1 MRWQTIL
8 RSHGNLILYLGN
20 HFNLCFFVTLSI
32 HLFIDVTRLEKEIK
46 QICLDS
52 NFSIF
57 KTKRHRNLLTGSSM
71 MRTSAINGLTLW
83 WQRSLSYRN
92 QSIDLLSKSMD
103 WFLYDR
109 DLRHERVSRYFGKIT
124 QWLLLS
130 NGSAR
135 VFWWCNAKNSIL
147 EKSVF
152 WKKRHLWI

>member
-20 HFNLCFFVTLSI
+20 HFNLWFFVTLFI

-57 KTKRHRNLLTGSSM
+57 KTKRHRNQLTGSSM
-71 MRTSAINGLTLW
+71 MRASAINGLTLW
-83 WQRSLSYRN
+83 WRRSLSYRN
-92 QSIDLLSKSMD
+92 KSIDLLSKSMD

-109 DLRHERVSRYFGKIT
+109 DLHHERVKCFT
-124 QWLLLS
+124 L
-130 NGSAR
+130 
-135 VFWWCNAKNSIL
+135 
-147 EKSVF
+147 F
-152 WKKRHLWI
+152 WKDNPMTVTF